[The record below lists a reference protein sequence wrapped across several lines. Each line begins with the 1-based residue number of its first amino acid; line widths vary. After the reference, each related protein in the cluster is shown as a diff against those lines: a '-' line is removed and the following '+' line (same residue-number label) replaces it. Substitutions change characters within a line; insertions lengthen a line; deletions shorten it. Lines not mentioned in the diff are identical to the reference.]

1 MNRRNIEPDDR
12 GIDEAWLAF
21 KKDDEMLSAP
31 PSVRAAV
38 MDVWHRERGQRNVPP
53 VPGWRW
59 HGQLMTAAAVSLIV
73 GAAVIHLHRAP
84 DVSSSISSPSPGLA
98 APTDPQRTESLQLVR
113 VRMPREALE
122 TFGVALIEPQ
132 AATFV
137 DVELVVADDGL
148 TRSIRSV
155 TAVVDGVPQE

>member
-1 MNRRNIEPDDR
+1 MNCRNIEPDDH

-21 KKDDEMLSAP
+21 KKDDERLSAP

-38 MDVWHRERGQRNVPP
+38 MDVCHRELGQRNVPP
-53 VPGWRW
+53 VPGSRWR
-59 HGQLMTAAAVSLIV
+59 GQLMIAAAVSLIV
-73 GAAVIHLHRAP
+73 GAAVFM
-84 DVSSSISSPSPGLA
+84 SSPSPRPT
-98 APTDPQRTESLQLVR
+98 APADPQRTESLQLVR

-132 AATFV
+132 AATLV